1 MRTILSCSFAILLGI
16 ALMIPATC
24 AAQPGQSVQITSGPT
39 IESADD
45 HSATIAWSTN
55 VPSSNQV
62 WYGTDMNNLTQVAEA
77 PYSGGDT
84 HRAQIN
90 NLKPGTTYYFQ
101 VESGQGRGARGEAE
115 SQGVLSFRTTI
126 GGQPAIHNQK
136 PVMAEA
142 APGEMSGKVHI
153 TGGPVIEKLTDTTA
167 TIAWSTDKKGSSR
180 VNFGTNRNNLTQ
192 LGESPWGQGGL
203 THRVELRNLQPNTTY
218 YFDVETGQAQ
228 GTGGAEVES
237 QRTMSFKTPAH
248 GAPPETN
255 VKPQ

>member
-1 MRTILSCSFAILLGI
+1 MRTMLICSFAVLLGI
-16 ALMIPATC
+16 ALIIPAIC
-24 AAQPGQSVQITSGPT
+24 AAQGQSVQITSGPT
-39 IESADD
+39 IESGDD

-55 VPSSNQV
+55 VPSSSQV

-77 PYSGGDT
+77 PYSGGNT
-84 HRAQIN
+84 HRVQLT

-101 VESGQGRGARGEAE
+101 VESGQGRGAKGEAE
-115 SQGVLSFRTTI
+115 SQGVMSFRTPVP
-126 GGQPAIHNQK
+126 GQPAIHSQK

-142 APGEMSGKVHI
+142 QPGETTGKVHI
-153 TGGPVIEKLTDTTA
+153 TSSPVIEKLTDNSA

-180 VNFGTNRNNLTQ
+180 VNYGTDPNNLTN

-218 YFDVETGQAQ
+218 YFNVETGQAQ

-237 QRTMSFKTPAH
+237 QRTMSFKTPAP
-248 GAPPETN
+248 GGPPETN